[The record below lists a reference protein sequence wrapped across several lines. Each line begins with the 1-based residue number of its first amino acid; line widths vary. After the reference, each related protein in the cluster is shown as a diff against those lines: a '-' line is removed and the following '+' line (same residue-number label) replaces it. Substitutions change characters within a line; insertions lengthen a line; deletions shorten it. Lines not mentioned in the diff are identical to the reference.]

1 MKYKTLAPKL
11 LLSSLIAV
19 AFSVATST
27 AGAQTNLLSTQFRPV
42 EEAKKMQEVLLKGT
56 DAQFIAENANT
67 YMTRMQAELGASQGK
82 VHVTLAVDGE
92 LAPVSSMGGLLDVDD
107 LVKKLSADREFNS
120 GALQIAK
127 LGGNTTKFVP
137 FVMNTFQMAAN
148 KEALKYLPAGANL
161 NTLTWTQLIA
171 WAKAVKAGTGENK
184 FGIPAGPQGLL
195 HRFFQ
200 GYAYPDY
207 TGGLVRTFKNADA
220 EKMWADLKDLWTV
233 TNPRSTSYGFM
244 EEPLKTGEVWIA
256 FDHTARLLPAL
267 NDKPDT
273 FVVFP
278 APAGPKGRFYM
289 PVITGLGIPKN
300 TPDRAASE
308 RLIDHMTRPATQTA
322 ALREVGFFPTVK
334 SDVSGLPRGVQIAAG
349 GVASTFGGAGAR
361 AALLPAGLGAK
372 SGEFNKVFIDT
383 FQRIVVRNEDMK
395 AVLADQGRILD
406 GLMKEGNVPCWS
418 PDASSGTAACPVN

>member
-1 MKYKTLAPKL
+1 MKFKVL
-11 LLSSLIAV
+11 LLSSLIAL
-19 AFSVATST
+19 SVGTT
-27 AGAQTNLLSTQFRPV
+27 AQAQTNLLSTQFRPV
-42 EEAKKMQEVLLKGT
+42 EEAQKMQDILLRGAN
-56 DAQFIAENANT
+56 AQFIAENGNT
-67 YMTRMQAELGASQGK
+67 FLTRMQAELGAAQGK
-82 VHVTLAVDGE
+82 VHVTLALDGE
-92 LAPVSSMGGLLDVDD
+92 HSPVNALGGYLDVDD
-107 LVKKLSADREFNS
+107 LIKKLSVDREFNA
-120 GALQIAK
+120 GALQIGK
-127 LGGNTTKFVP
+127 MGGSTAKFVP

-184 FGIPAGPQGLL
+184 FGIPAGPQGLI

-200 GYAYPDY
+200 GYAYPAY
-207 TGGLVRTFKNADA
+207 TGGLVRTFKSADA

-233 TNPRSTSYGFM
+233 THPRSTSYGFM

-267 NDKPDT
+267 NDKPDN

-289 PVITGLGIPKN
+289 PVITGLAIPKN

-308 RLIDHMTRPATQTA
+308 RLIDHMTRPATQAA

-334 SDVSGLPRGVQIAAG
+334 ADVGALPRGVQIAAG
-349 GVASTFGGAGAR
+349 GVAATFGGAGAR
-361 AALLPAGLGAK
+361 GALLPAGLGAK
-372 SGEFNKVFIDT
+372 NGEFNKVFIDS
-383 FQRIVVRNEDMK
+383 FQRIVVKNEDIK
-395 AVLADQGRILD
+395 AVLADQGRTLEA
-406 GLMKEGNVPCWS
+406 LMKEANVPCWS
-418 PDASSGTAACPVN
+418 PDASSGATACPVN